1 MEDEKQKLL
10 EQINTQKN
18 FVFYLQY
25 LLDKTQKNRQKN
37 RTVVSKKTGRV
48 FFRMPT
54 ILERFFDIEFAR
66 YLILKDIYF
75 SEFSDE
81 SIEDYLGKRTSFT
94 IPTKF
99 TSYRI
104 SRYVVKNYENYFVLL
119 YYFKAKYN
127 MKITDKFLYLV
138 FVATKL
144 PPAVLAFMQLH
155 TKKRFGSYRKGGINW
170 EQFFQDNPEVKDAV
184 ERVENLLL
192 RGKNGKNG

>member
-10 EQINTQKN
+10 KQINIQKN

-54 ILERFFDIEFAR
+54 IMERFFDIEFAK

-81 SIEDYLGKRTSFT
+81 NIEDYLGKNRSFT

-99 TSYRI
+99 TSYRMN
-104 SRYVVKNYENYFVLL
+104 RYVVKNYENYFVLL

-127 MKITDKFLYLV
+127 VKITDKFLYLIYI
-138 FVATKL
+138 ATDL

-155 TKKRFGSYRKGGINW
+155 TKKRFRSYRKIEINW
-170 EQFFQDNPEVKDAV
+170 EQFFQDNPQVKDAV